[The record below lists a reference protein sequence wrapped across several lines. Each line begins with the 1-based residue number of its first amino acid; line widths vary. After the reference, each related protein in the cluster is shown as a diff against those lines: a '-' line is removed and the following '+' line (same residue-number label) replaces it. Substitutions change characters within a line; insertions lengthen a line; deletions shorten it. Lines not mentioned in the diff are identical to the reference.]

1 MVRALLILAGG
12 CLAVLLLGATLLVTP
27 GVRRHAAVPQGATD
41 VRVEGWRQIKSFA
54 CQRVSYHLP
63 PDWSLLDQYAFLR
76 THGLGRDATADQ
88 ALRRAQQEWQ
98 SSTFAIFVRQ
108 GWLGLLNERATVS
121 IGVNGHP
128 RPQVNVERC
137 IKTNP
142 WVDWS

>member
-1 MVRALLILAGG
+1 MMRAVMVLVGG
-12 CLAVLLLGATLLVTP
+12 SLAVFVLGAALLVTP
-27 GVRRHAAVPQGATD
+27 GARRHEAVPQGATD
-41 VRVEGWRQIKSFA
+41 VRVEGWRQVGNFT

-76 THGLGRDATADQ
+76 AHGLGRDATIDQ
-88 ALRRAQQEWQ
+88 ALRRTQQEWQ

-121 IGVNGHP
+121 IGMNGHP

-142 WVDWS
+142 WMD